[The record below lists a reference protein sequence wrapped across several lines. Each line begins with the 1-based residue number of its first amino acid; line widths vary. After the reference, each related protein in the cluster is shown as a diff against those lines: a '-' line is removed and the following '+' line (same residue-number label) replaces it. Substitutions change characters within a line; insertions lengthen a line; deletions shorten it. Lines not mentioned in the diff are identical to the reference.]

1 MSGFANMLEKPIP
14 SDTVLLDPFSAPGN
28 VFWIVELEMVQ
39 IVMPLTKNFVPK
51 RQAFLQPT
59 ID

>member
-1 MSGFANMLEKPIP
+1 MLEKPIP
-14 SDTVLLDPFSAPGN
+14 ADAMLLDPFPAPGN

-59 ID
+59 IN